1 MVSCLSILSQAVS
14 EVALRTIVAPSG
26 SHPPIDR
33 VHGAADMSSDITITG
48 FPTSLKFGTDAEAHA
63 SLAELKAYASAEAIQ
78 AQLWYMRNR
87 RVKSVA
93 GRGLRIAAILLT
105 TIGGIVPFITTT
117 GLADAEAKNDWS
129 QAGYIFLGLAA
140 GSIALDRFFGFS
152 SGWIRYMTTALVLQR
167 LITEF
172 EMDWVA
178 LNAHLPT
185 DQHDPTKRELLLRR
199 IQVFLIRVREEVER
213 ETAEWA
219 AEYRSNL
226 IELEKS
232 AKRELETWRP
242 AAINLTIP
250 NFKLLEKV
258 QVYMDDRLFK
268 DNAGAISQLTPVYPG
283 SHLVTVRAD
292 TLDGKQVKATAAVL
306 VTPGQVLSLAI
317 EPS

>member
-1 MVSCLSILSQAVS
+1 MSN
-14 EVALRTIVAPSG
+14 EIVV
-26 SHPPIDR
+26 R
-33 VHGAADMSSDITITG
+33 E
-48 FPTSLKFGTDAEAHA
+48 FPKAIKFGTDDEARV
-63 SLAELKAYASAEAIQ
+63 SLAELKSYASAEAVQ

-87 RVKSVA
+87 RTKSVV

-117 GLADAEAKNDWS
+117 GLVDPSAKNDWS
-129 QAGYIFLGLAA
+129 QVGYVFLGLAA

-152 SGWIRYMTTALVLQR
+152 SGWIRYMTTALLLQR

-172 EMDWVA
+172 EMDWIA
-178 LNAHLPT
+178 LNAHLST
-185 DQHDPTKRELLLRR
+185 DQHEPDKRELLLRR

-226 IELEKS
+226 TELEKS
-232 AKRELETWRP
+232 TKTELETWRP
-242 AAINLTIP
+242 AVINLTIS
-250 NFKLLEKV
+250 NSKLLENV
-258 QVYMDDRLFK
+258 QVYLDDRLFK
-268 DNAGAISQLTPVYPG
+268 DRAGAVAQLTPVYPG
-283 SHLVTVRAD
+283 SHLVTVKAD

-306 VTPGQVLSLAI
+306 VSPGQVLSLAI